1 MGTGV
6 SPKRIAT
13 RKALFNFRYHVSL
26 QQEKIFVWN
35 ACIPKQKDF
44 SCYKRY
50 AATEEIAYYFRGTD
64 LYQLLD
70 N

>member
-13 RKALFNFRYHVSL
+13 RKALFDFRYHVSL
-26 QQEKIFVWN
+26 QQEKSFCLGMQAFHTNI
-35 ACIPKQKDF
+35 F

-50 AATEEIAYYFRGTD
+50 AATEETAYCFRGAD
-64 LYQLLD
+64 SY
-70 N
+70 